1 MRLKAMT
8 LIAASV
14 TAFEAAPAPDFLRRQ
29 AIDWLVGGA
38 KRRLARSGPGDEA
51 AFVEAMS
58 ARRIAEHVEAA
69 NRQHYEAPTAF
80 FEKVLGPRMKYSC
93 CLYGRAADTLARAE
107 DASLAETCVHADLRN
122 GQSILELGC
131 GWGSLS
137 LWMAERYPASSIRA
151 VSNSRTQREHILA
164 RAAERGLDNLDVVT
178 ADITDFDTP
187 DRFDRIVSVEMFEHM
202 SNWRA
207 LFQKMRGWL
216 KPEGRAFLHVFSH
229 RLTPY
234 RFDHADRTDWI
245 AQHFFTG
252 GVMPSHNMIR
262 RFDDL
267 FEVEAEW
274 VWSGTHYQRTALDW
288 LANMD
293 RERGAIR
300 PILKATYGEEW
311 RTWERRWRLFFMA
324 TAGLFGHDD
333 GKEWQVSHYRLRA
346 A

>member
-1 MRLKAMT
+1 MT
-8 LIAASV
+8 LLAASV
-14 TAFEAAPAPDFLRRQ
+14 TAFEAAPVPDLLRRR

-38 KRRLARSGPGDEA
+38 RRRLARGATGEEA
-51 AFVEAMS
+51 AFVEAM
-58 ARRIAEHVEAA
+58 AAHRIAEHVDAA

-93 CLYGRAADTLARAE
+93 CLYDGAAASLGEAE
-107 DASLAETCVHADLRN
+107 EAALAETCAHADLRD
-122 GQSILELGC
+122 GQTVLELGC

-137 LWMAERYPASSIRA
+137 LWMAERYPASTIRA
-151 VSNSRTQREHILA
+151 VSNSRTQRAHIMA
-164 RAAERGLDNLDVVT
+164 RAVERGLHNLEVVT
-178 ADITDFDTP
+178 ADITDFDTA

-207 LFQKMRGWL
+207 LFAKMRGWL
-216 KPEGRAFLHVFSH
+216 KSEGRAFLHVFSH
-229 RLTPY
+229 RTTPY
-234 RFDHADRTDWI
+234 RFDHADKTDWI

-267 FEVEAEW
+267 IEVEAEW
-274 VWSGTHYQRTALDW
+274 VWSGAHYQKTALDW

-293 RERGAIR
+293 RERTAIR
-300 PILKATYGEEW
+300 PILKDAYGKDW
-311 RTWERRWRLFFMA
+311 RIWERRWRLFFMA
-324 TAGLFGHDD
+324 TAGLFGCDD
-333 GKEWQVSHYRLRA
+333 GREWQVSHYRLKA